1 MLITFHSDAYADITM
16 FGEVG
21 TKLLQLMGHSGT
33 VPGAIKA
40 ADVPAALAT
49 LTAAVS
55 EQGDEPL
62 GQSKDQSQ
70 DEDDPEAA
78 KQPQVSLRQRAFPLL
93 ELLKA
98 AAENESDVT
107 WRR

>member
-21 TKLLQLMGHSGT
+21 TRLLQLMGHSGT

-40 ADVPAALAT
+40 ADVPAALDR

-62 GQSKDQSQ
+62 GQSQ
-70 DEDDPEAA
+70 DEDDPGAV
-78 KQPQVSLRQRAFPLL
+78 KQPVVSLKQRAYPLL

-107 WRR
+107 WRS

>member
-21 TKLLQLMGHSGT
+21 RKLLTLMGHSGT

-40 ADVPAALAT
+40 ADVPAALAK
-49 LTAAVS
+49 LTDAVT

-62 GQSKDQSQ
+62 GQAPAD
-70 DEDDPEAA
+70 DDPDAV
-78 KQPQVSLRQRAFPLL
+78 KQPVVGLRQRAFPLL

-98 AAENESDVT
+98 AAENDSDVT
-107 WRR
+107 WR

>member
-1 MLITFHSDAYADITM
+1 MLITFHTDAYADITM

-21 TKLLQLMGHSGT
+21 SKMLELMGHSGT

-40 ADVPAALAT
+40 PDVPAALAR
-49 LTAAVS
+49 LTAAVT

-62 GQSKDQSQ
+62 GQAP
-70 DEDDPEAA
+70 DEDDPQAA
-78 KQPQVSLRQRAFPLL
+78 KQPVVSLRQRAFPLL

-98 AAENESDVT
+98 AAENDSDVT
-107 WRR
+107 WR

>member
-21 TKLLQLMGHSGT
+21 TRLLKLMGHSGS

-40 ADVPAALAT
+40 PDVPAALDR
-49 LTAAVS
+49 LTTAVS

-62 GQSKDQSQ
+62 GQAP
-70 DEDDPEAA
+70 DEDDPEAP
-78 KQPQVSLRQRAFPLL
+78 KQPVVSLRQRAFPLL

-98 AAENESDVT
+98 AAENDSDVT
-107 WRR
+107 WR